1 MISTWCES
9 SCALFDSRSTAHA
22 SDSDDGAK
30 STEGMPLSPELSL
43 YRQILF
49 AARRFPSIKRHKIVE
64 EIRQGFRENK
74 SLGGEELK
82 VKLDVAIKGLGQLQQ
97 YTTLPKSST
106 SWSVSMENNPMPN
119 MKEPEPEDGEKK

>member
-1 MISTWCES
+1 
-9 SCALFDSRSTAHA
+9 
-22 SDSDDGAK
+22 
-30 STEGMPLSPELSL
+30 MPLSPELSL

-74 SLGGEELK
+74 SLHGEELK

-97 YTTLPKSST
+97 YTTGLPKAST
-106 SWSVSMENNPMPN
+106 SWSVSMETNPMPN
-119 MKEPEPEDGEKK
+119 MKKTEERPGEARAA